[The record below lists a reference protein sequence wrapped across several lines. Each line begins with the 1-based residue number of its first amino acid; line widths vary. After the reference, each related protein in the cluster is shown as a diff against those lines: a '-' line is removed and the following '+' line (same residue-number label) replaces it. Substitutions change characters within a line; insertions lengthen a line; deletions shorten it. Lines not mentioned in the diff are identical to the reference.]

1 MSDAIKMDAKELA
14 IFYKALGQVD
24 PELRKALRRRLTAL
38 AKPIVEEV
46 KQAELAIP
54 SRKGSAGGT
63 RKKKGATLGL
73 RASLANAT
81 KADFATMGHGA
92 AVHIRVSSSKFI
104 SVSGRPRT
112 IPYYMEGRRKRAWR
126 HPVFG
131 NKENWVTQKGHP
143 FLMGTVRKHKDDF
156 EKSCIEAVNDILDQI
171 DSKVN

>member
-1 MSDAIKMDAKELA
+1 MSDAIKLDAKELLDL
-14 IFYKALGQVD
+14 YKALGQVD
-24 PELRKALRRRLTAL
+24 PELRKALRRQLTSL

-46 KQAELAIP
+46 KRAELAIP
-54 SRKGSAGGT
+54 SKKGSAGGT

-92 AVHIRVSSSKFI
+92 AVHIRVSSSKFVA
-104 SVSGRPRT
+104 VSGRPRT

-126 HPVFG
+126 HPVYG

-156 EKSCIEAVNDILDQI
+156 EKSCLKAVNEVLDQI